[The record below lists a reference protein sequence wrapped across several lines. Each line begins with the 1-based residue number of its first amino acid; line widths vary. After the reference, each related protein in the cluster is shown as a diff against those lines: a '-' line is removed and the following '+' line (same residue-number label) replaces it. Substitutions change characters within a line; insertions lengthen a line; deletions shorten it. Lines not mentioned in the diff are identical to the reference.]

1 MGNSGTGKGFSII
14 HNDLV
19 FIVYGAI
26 LRSCVEAIGYST
38 VEQPMPIWKIDV
50 KSIYIM
56 DFHDASIEIEQE
68 TIKNEL

>member
-1 MGNSGTGKGFSII
+1 MMQDYGDII
-14 HNDLV
+14 RPLV
-19 FIVYGAI
+19 TQPLSNQCQYG
-26 LRSCVEAIGYST
+26 
-38 VEQPMPIWKIDV
+38 KIDV